1 MCYLVRIDDVG
12 EVIVF
17 HIIKKIFKIT
27 QAPLVPCPSEV
38 GAHAAPASI
47 CTPYQIGTLP
57 ILRLRLRR
65 ERKAGTKGKK
75 RGRGRGERWRWSN
88 VAEQLFC
95 TRNGEVHTPQTT
107 TWGVVHGGRRRR
119 YPTCWTSTS
128 GANYK
133 VEGLQPKEWR

>member
-38 GAHAAPASI
+38 SAHAAPASI

-65 ERKAGTKGKK
+65 ERKAATKGKK
-75 RGRGRGERWRWSN
+75 RGRGRGER
-88 VAEQLFC
+88 
-95 TRNGEVHTPQTT
+95 
-107 TWGVVHGGRRRR
+107 
-119 YPTCWTSTS
+119 
-128 GANYK
+128 
-133 VEGLQPKEWR
+133 